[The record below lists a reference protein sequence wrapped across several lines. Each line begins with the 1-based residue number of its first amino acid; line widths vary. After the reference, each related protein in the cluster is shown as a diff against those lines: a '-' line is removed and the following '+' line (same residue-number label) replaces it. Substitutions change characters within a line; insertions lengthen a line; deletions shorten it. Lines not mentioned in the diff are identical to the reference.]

1 MKLRTA
7 ALSALMLAGT
17 MLGAAPAPA
26 QQTPAGPD
34 APIEHADYANPTYW
48 LCKPGRQDA
57 CTIPQDSAV
66 VAADGSVKVETFK
79 ADPNAPIDCFYIYP
93 TVSNDNFSSSDLI
106 ANAEEINVVKSQFA
120 RFGAACRTYAPMY
133 RQTTLVQ
140 LRAGLSNGAVTPPPQ
155 RGAKGQGNADV
166 DDAWDYYMKNDNK
179 GRGVIIIGHSQGAS
193 QVTRLI
199 KAKIEGQPVQK
210 QLIAA
215 YIVGAGLTVA
225 KGKDTGGTFTS
236 IPVCKSAG
244 QTGCVISYGSFRDT
258 VPAPATGMAVGA
270 STVNATADG
279 ACANPASLGGGKG
292 EAKSYWA
299 VEAPLNSSLKK
310 PERWSATQPLY
321 QPFASTPG
329 LITTECVVKD
339 NKSFLQVHVNADPKD
354 KRADDIYGDVLSAD
368 GKVNTAW
375 GLHNVDMN
383 LMMGNFIDIAKAQA
397 KAYMAKNK

>member
-1 MKLRTA
+1 MRLSITA
-7 ALSALMLAGT
+7 PAAFVLAGALLAT
-17 MLGAAPAPA
+17 APALG
-26 QQTPAGPD
+26 QQTPPAADTPF
-34 APIEHADYANPTYW
+34 EHADYSNPAYW

-79 ADPNAPIDCFYIYP
+79 ADPNAPIDCFYVYP
-93 TVSNDNFSSSDLI
+93 TVSNDPFSTSDLI

-140 LRAGLSNGAVTPPPQ
+140 LRAGLGNGTPPPV
-155 RGAKGQGNADV
+155 RFAKGQGNSDV
-166 DDAWDYYMKNDNK
+166 DDAWEYYMKNDNK
-179 GRGVIIIGHSQGAS
+179 GRGVIIIGHSQGAG

-199 KAKIEGQPVQK
+199 KSKIEGQSAQK
-210 QLIAA
+210 QLVAA

-225 KGKDTGGTFTS
+225 KGKDTGGAFTS
-236 IPVCKSAG
+236 VPVCRSAI

-258 VPAPATGMAVGA
+258 IPAPATGMAVGA
-270 STVNATADG
+270 ATVTATADG
-279 ACANPASLGGGKG
+279 ACANPAALGGGKG
-292 EAKSYWA
+292 EARSYWA

-329 LITTECVVKD
+329 LVTAECVVKD
-339 NKSFLQVHVNADPKD
+339 NKSFLQIHINADPKD
-354 KRADDIYGDVLSAD
+354 RRADDIYGDVLSAD
-368 GKVNTAW
+368 GKVNPAW

-383 LMMGNFIDIAKAQA
+383 LMMGNLIDIARSQA
-397 KAYMAKNK
+397 KAYLAKNR